1 MRLRVWRAAPV
12 DVVAGWGLRPTTR
25 KAVAYAGKHGLPY
38 VALEDGFLRS
48 FGTGEHFRRCRW
60 WSMMQAFTTIARD
73 PVHWS
78 NC

>member
-1 MRLRVWRAAPV
+1 
-12 DVVAGWGLRPTTR
+12 
-25 KAVAYAGKHGLPY
+25 VAYAGKHGLPY

-60 WSMMQAFTTIARD
+60 WLMMQAFTTIARD